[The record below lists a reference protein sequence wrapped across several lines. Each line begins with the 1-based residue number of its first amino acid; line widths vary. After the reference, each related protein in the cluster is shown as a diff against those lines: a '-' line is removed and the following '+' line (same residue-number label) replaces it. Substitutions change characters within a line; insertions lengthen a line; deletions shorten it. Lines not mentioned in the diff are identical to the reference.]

1 MQISLHMP
9 CALQMKM
16 RSMHEPETY
25 KKVVSY
31 DHRKQWISGME
42 TEIKSLNKKKTW
54 ILAS

>member
-1 MQISLHMP
+1 M
-9 CALQMKM
+9 CVANENEVY
-16 RSMHEPETY
+16 EPETY

-31 DHRKQWISGME
+31 DHRKQWISAME